1 MRQKNKYFFIVVI
14 ASTLGLFIG
23 LVAGVLVIPTMYT
36 DNAAGSNTLLSP
48 LPTGQAGDEINE
60 VMPADI
66 IATPSATPEIEATP
80 VTPKPVFMPRAS
92 YEGKASIYSRAGC
105 LGCSPTLTMANG
117 QPLDDNALTVAFNLE
132 PLGTKLE
139 ITNTVTGKSVIA
151 EVTDTGGF
159 HRHGRIV
166 DVVPAVADA
175 LELKTDQVVS
185 IEVLK

>member
-1 MRQKNKYFFIVVI
+1 MRQKIKFNHTVVI
-14 ASTLGLFIG
+14 ASTLGLAIG
-23 LVAGVLVIPTMYT
+23 LVAGLLVIPTMYT
-36 DNAAGSNTLLSP
+36 ENAAGSNTLLSP
-48 LPTGQAGDEINE
+48 LPSGQVGNE
-60 VMPADI
+60 SNEDLPADI

-132 PLGTKLE
+132 PLGTQLK
-139 ITNTVTGKSVIA
+139 ITNTVTGKTVIA

-166 DVVPAVADA
+166 DVVPAVANA

-185 IEVLK
+185 IEVIK